1 MADELKSKLYVI
13 GAIVGLL
20 ITASGAW
27 TSVVLRGAGI
37 KNNTQVNTE
46 QQKVITS
53 HTTQLVKVES
63 DIRAHNVEA
72 EQRQKNIEILQ
83 HQVSEGIKQGND
95 RYIEILKRL
104 PK

>member
-1 MADELKSKLYVI
+1 MADELKNKLYVI

-37 KNNTQVNTE
+37 KANTDTNDS
-46 QQKVITS
+46 QQKVLTV
-53 HTTQLVKVES
+53 HTGKLVTIES

-72 EQRQKNIEILQ
+72 IQRQKNIEILQ
-83 HQVSEGIKQGND
+83 QQVTEGIKQGND